1 PLGLRPTFDSYYVT
15 SIIQALFHIPIVRL
29 SILKFTPT
37 RESWGEVE
45 GYWKGKAQNL
55 SITDN
60 DYYGDPEFNNDRKYT
75 LICMYFS
82 LNFLS
87 KFFL

>member
-1 PLGLRPTFDSYYVT
+1 MLERFASSCTVC
-15 SIIQALFHIPIVRL
+15 INALFHIPIVRL

-75 LICMYFS
+75 LICI
-82 LNFLS
+82 LIELLS
-87 KFFL
+87 KSWPLYLS